1 MESQSKMARRRHAQI
16 AATAQPVPVW
26 RIVRLTA
33 GMAVLAALAACSSTQ
48 QLSSVQEASQ
58 YRAHAH
64 GNYTPP
70 GPASDPWGPYIS
82 EAALN
87 YDVPEKWIREV
98 IRQESSFQV
107 MSTSAPGAMGLM
119 QIMPSTYDELRARYN
134 LGDDPYDP
142 HDNIMAGTA
151 YIRELYDLYG
161 SPGFLAAYNAGP
173 GRLDDYLTRH
183 KPLPDE
189 TRNYVAR
196 IGPRI
201 DGTFPT
207 RLSPAQTYAMNQ
219 LPYNIPPGPRPS
231 RIPVQAPVALAE
243 NRRSSMAPRRVD
255 STPLASPTPPNRS
268 PQPQYLA
275 QNTPQ
280 AAPEK
285 TESFHLIPRAM
296 ADTLPTAGAA
306 GPGWAVQVGAYANP
320 ALARAAAEAAHN
332 KVQLLGSR
340 PMVGSVKKGSNTLYR
355 ARLVGLSHDA
365 ALQACQKLGRSE
377 SCIVLSPEAQS

>member
-1 MESQSKMARRRHAQI
+1 MAKRRSAQI
-16 AATAQPVPVW
+16 AAYAKAVPAW
-26 RIVRLTA
+26 RTLRLIA
-33 GMAVLAALAACSSTQ
+33 GIAVVAALAACSSTPRM
-48 QLSSVQEASQ
+48 SATQEAAQ

-82 EAALN
+82 EASLA
-87 YDVPEKWIREV
+87 YDVPQKWIREV
-98 IRQESSFQV
+98 IRQESSGQV

-119 QIMPSTYDELRARYN
+119 QLMPGTYDELRARLD

-151 YIRELYDLYG
+151 YIRTLYDLYG

-173 GRLDDYLTRH
+173 GRLDDYLTRR

-207 RLSPAQTYAMNQ
+207 RLSPAQNYAMNQ
-219 LPYNIPPGPRPS
+219 LPYNIPAGPRPS
-231 RIPVQAPVALAE
+231 RYNSPAPVALAE
-243 NRRSSMAPRRVD
+243 NRRSSAAPGRVE
-255 STPLASPTPPNRS
+255 STSLNAPPNRS
-268 PQPQYLA
+268 PQPQMLA
-275 QNTPQ
+275 LAKTP
-280 AAPEK
+280 ATASGKEG
-285 TESFHLIPRAM
+285 FHLIPRAM
-296 ADTLPTAGAA
+296 ADTLPHAVAPAPT
-306 GPGWAVQVGAYANP
+306 WAVQVGAYANP
-320 ALARAAAEAAHN
+320 ALARAAAETAHS
-332 KVQLLGSR
+332 KVQALGSR
-340 PMVGSVKKGSNTLYR
+340 AEVGSVKKGGNTLYR

-365 ALQACQKLGRSE
+365 ALQACQKLGKSA
-377 SCIVLSPEAQS
+377 SCVVLSPQAQS